1 MATTPRAGSD
11 IGMCA
16 KMRHEAELSAKELK
30 DKRKKLSDLQIKLTQ
45 ETDPIK
51 TQQLKEEIERL
62 KNEIE
67 LDDAQL
73 GVLQEEIL
81 FHCSGH

>member
-1 MATTPRAGSD
+1 MATTPHAGSNTD
-11 IGMCA
+11 ICA

-30 DKRKKLSDLQIKLTQ
+30 DKRKKLSELQLKLTH

-51 TQQLKEEIERL
+51 AQQLKEEIEKL
-62 KNEIE
+62 KTEIGVDE
-67 LDDAQL
+67 AQL
-73 GVLQEEIL
+73 EVLLEDIL